1 MKTFS
6 SRDIIDRL
14 KAALNISA
22 DNKLAERL
30 DITKSAL
37 SNWQTRNTIDF
48 MKVFSIC
55 EQINVDWLVFGRG
68 QMYYV
73 EASEVNSITNSTDHS
88 EIVDKLLNKL
98 DERAQEIGALKE
110 RVRQLE
116 DDLNDDTSLNG
127 SDVDDAQTF
136 TANVG

>member
-73 EASEVNSITNSTDHS
+73 EASEVNSITDSTDHS